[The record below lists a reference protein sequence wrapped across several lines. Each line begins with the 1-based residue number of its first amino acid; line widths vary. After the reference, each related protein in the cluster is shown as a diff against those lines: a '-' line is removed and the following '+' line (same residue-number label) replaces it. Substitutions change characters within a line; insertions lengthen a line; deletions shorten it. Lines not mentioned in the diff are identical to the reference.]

1 MIRRGFSVNQVLEHF
16 LQNGKTRKQE
26 QKEAQAAKAEVERAM
41 LEETKR
47 IMQDKNISDEES
59 LQMLKGQLSED
70 AKLQLEAMLADG
82 KSMMEIMDHFLA
94 VDPEVKL
101 LKLMKR
107 TDLSTEEKLELI
119 LNSLNEEQRQ
129 EVKKMILS
137 GLTPE
142 EVLEQLS
149 KQVEAK
155 QRVKNILTN
164 PSLTTEEK
172 INFLRDEMSANNL
185 KEVEEMMKQGMSL
198 VDAVNAVINRE
209 RKKEAAARVATIL
222 ADINLT
228 TEEKL
233 NMLLAQGDLTG
244 NSMMEVEEMLRQGLS
259 LEEAIRKVKDA
270 ENDARTA
277 AILADSSLTN
287 EEKVKLLMGDMDAKS
302 MKNLEQMLARGMSI
316 EEALKEIKRKEGD
329 NTKDD
334 GMTDVQK
341 LVNNAMA
348 EALTPEQVMHITKN
362 IIILASILDLRVAEG
377 GAGKGKPSSD
387 GRLA

>member
-1 MIRRGFSVNQVLEHF
+1 MLKCSMTFLMQVLEHF

-164 PSLTTEEK
+164 SSLTTEEK
-172 INFLRDEMSANNL
+172 LNFLRDEMSANNL

-259 LEEAIRKVKDA
+259 LEEAIRKVKNA

-348 EALTPEQVMHITKN
+348 EALTPEQVMHIKKTK
-362 IIILASILDLRVAEG
+362 LYLL
-377 GAGKGKPSSD
+377 
-387 GRLA
+387 LF